1 MISRF
6 AGVMLLLFY
15 SITAFPQNNS
25 VSSGIK
31 LKTTRTFDNLNRYL
45 YDKSSSN
52 SAFQALSNRMDA
64 LGLSLY
70 GCLSGLEDQDLYSR
84 KDKKAAEKYYDEIE
98 NYNSLMTTAM
108 LMDNPDSISVL
119 LDYIEKDLY
128 IKYEPESND
137 PELRKA
143 RLVRVKVRVLD
154 SLNKEQFGF
163 MVFVKPEI
171 SLNPSHIETFN
182 PTNNAEK
189 EIAPGRKLIWIERN
203 GIRINERKE
212 GIRKSTGLVMV
223 DFILK

>member
-45 YDKSSSN
+45 YDKSSSS

-98 NYNSLMTTAM
+98 NYNSLMTSAM

-203 GIRINERKE
+203 GIRISERKE